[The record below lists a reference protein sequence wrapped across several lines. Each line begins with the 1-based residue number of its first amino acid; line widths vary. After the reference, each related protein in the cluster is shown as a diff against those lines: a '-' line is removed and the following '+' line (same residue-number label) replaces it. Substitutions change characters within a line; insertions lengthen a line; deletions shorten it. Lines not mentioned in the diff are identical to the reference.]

1 MPALHLHAL
10 LNNEEATEMEL
21 HISLRERL
29 SSRKLRGIK
38 KGLVLRYV
46 QPLVRERAY
55 GGY

>member
-1 MPALHLHAL
+1 MPALHFHAL
-10 LNNEEATEMEL
+10 LNNEEATEIEL